1 MHDCTFN
8 GLHEWHTYM
17 VQKLGWMIMAKE
29 HNSNLRLEA
38 YLDTIKNLQTC
49 LKKKINDTKD
59 SDRKDDLE
67 ILLDNVKCLE
77 CDTNKLINFSTI
89 DHKHKM
95 DKTSSSHKVT
105 NCGLQEWMKCKF
117 ENLGWMCLAQRDGNM
132 LRINAYFAS
141 IESLIASIE
150 EKIKEVHEKDRKD
163 DLKITLENTNLLKH
177 YAWRILMEKD
187 EKNMSKKSSS
197 HSSHMSRSKSLS
209 KSPSKLTSKSSH
221 KSHSKSTR
229 TSSITS
235 SSTSKKHKK
244 TKKSSSWFL

>member
-1 MHDCTFN
+1 
-8 GLHEWHTYM
+8 
-17 VQKLGWMIMAKE
+17 MAKE

-187 EKNMSKKSSS
+187 EKNMSKKLSS
-197 HSSHMSRSKSLS
+197 HSSHR
-209 KSPSKLTSKSSH
+209 SSH
-221 KSHSKSTR
+221 KSHSKSLSKSSHKSPSKSPSKSTLKRTR

-235 SSTSKKHKK
+235 SSTSKKPNK